1 MLYLSLVRPILEYAA
16 TACAPYHHKD
26 ISRLKAVQRRAARFT
41 MNCYDHY
48 QIITDMLYSL
58 AWPTLVKC
66 RDHFMIIMM
75 YKIVHNIVHIQP
87 DIPLIYSKALRR
99 HHLKMLQ
106 PATRIDTYFHLFF
119 PSAVKLWNLLP
130 SNLIDSPT
138 LDNFKCD
145 LAKL

>member
-1 MLYLSLVRPILEYAA
+1 MRPILEYGAA
-16 TACAPYHHKD
+16 VWAPYHHTH
-26 ISRLKAVQRRAARFT
+26 ISQLEAVQRRAARFT
-41 MNCYDHY
+41 MNCFDRY

-66 RDHFMIIMM
+66 RDHFKILMM

-106 PATRIDTYFHLFF
+106 PATRIDTYFHLVF

-130 SNLIDSPT
+130 SNLIDSSM
-138 LDNFKCD
+138 LDDFKCD
-145 LAKL
+145 LAKLIN